1 MTDKTNPKDLYIRVG
16 TPEDIDE
23 IMVVAMQATEENGFL
38 EASPA
43 KLVQEIYPALCQ
55 DHGIVGLIGP
65 KDGAIEGIVVLR
77 IGTMWYSEAP
87 VVEEKAIFVHPE
99 FRSARGARARRLCDF
114 SKKVSDTLGIPLII
128 GVLSNNRTE
137 AKVRMYERQFGKPSG
152 AFFLYGAKTG
162 EHSRMEH

>member
-1 MTDKTNPKDLYIRVG
+1 MKDKTNPKDLYIRVG

-38 EASPA
+38 EASPE
-43 KLVQEIYPALCQ
+43 KLAQEIYPALCQ

-77 IGTMWYSEAP
+77 IGTMWYSDAP

-114 SKKVSDTLGIPLII
+114 SKKVSDTVAFHLLISI
-128 GVLSNNRTE
+128 LSNNRTKL
-137 AKVRMYERQFGKPSG
+137 KVR
-152 AFFLYGAKTG
+152 LY
-162 EHSRMEH
+162 